1 MDPML
6 EKSFSEERAL
16 LFGLI
21 QECIFSE
28 YALEDCPLLELRDS
42 LTSLADKYAYV
53 MQLGDNEVNSLLRQH
68 EECIAERGATRLF
81 PCFLKVFRLTQDYK
95 FPLLCLSVPS
105 RKDLNIAPCF

>member
-6 EKSFSEERAL
+6 EKSFSKERAL

-68 EECIAERGATRLF
+68 EECIAERGATYMEGYS
-81 PCFLKVFRLTQDYK
+81 PV
-95 FPLLCLSVPS
+95 S
-105 RKDLNIAPCF
+105 